1 MTILGNNTWRIYAME
16 ELFIFKY
23 KKEEIQ
29 MKSTYQYP
37 TFKEAVEYINTLP
50 NKDNF
55 LSAIQA
61 GNLKLYAKIGSK
73 TYQPMGALSQ
83 SLYKSL
89 GGSGL

>member
-1 MTILGNNTWRIYAME
+1 ME

-37 TFKEAVEYINTLP
+37 TFKEAVEYINNLP

-55 LSAIQA
+55 LSAIQN
-61 GNLKLYAKIGSK
+61 GRLTLHAKIGSK
-73 TYQPMGALSQ
+73 TYQPMGILSQ

-89 GGSGL
+89 GGTM

>member
-1 MTILGNNTWRIYAME
+1 MTIIGNNIWRIYAME

-37 TFKEAVEYINTLP
+37 TFKEAVEYINSLP
-50 NKDNF
+50 SKDNY

-73 TYQPMGALSQ
+73 TYQPMGTLSQ
-83 SLYKSL
+83 TLYKSL
-89 GGSGL
+89 GGTT

>member
-1 MTILGNNTWRIYAME
+1 MIILGQNIWRIYAME

-37 TFKEAVEYINTLP
+37 TFKEAVEYINNLP

-55 LSAIQA
+55 LSSIQA

-73 TYQPMGALSQ
+73 TYQPMGTLSQ
-83 SLYKSL
+83 TLYKSL
-89 GGSGL
+89 GGTA

>member
-1 MTILGNNTWRIYAME
+1 ME

-89 GGSGL
+89 GGSGLWYY

>member
-1 MTILGNNTWRIYAME
+1 ME

-55 LSAIQA
+55 LSSIQA

-73 TYQPMGALSQ
+73 TYQPMGTLSQ
-83 SLYKSL
+83 TLYKSL
-89 GGSGL
+89 GGTT

>member
-1 MTILGNNTWRIYAME
+1 ME

-37 TFKEAVEYINTLP
+37 TFKEAVEYINNLP

-55 LSAIQA
+55 ISAIHN

-73 TYQPMGALSQ
+73 TYQPMGTLSQ

>member
-1 MTILGNNTWRIYAME
+1 MTILGQNIWRIYAME

-83 SLYKSL
+83 SLYRSL
-89 GGSGL
+89 GGLGL